1 MSTNANQLDSY
12 WEVAFQ
18 DALLDVAAAVAATEP
33 QAVVFREQPPVVVA
47 RPALSLRWAVR
58 EPVGEPV

>member
-33 QAVVFREQPPVVVA
+33 QSVVFREQPPVA
-47 RPALSLRWAVR
+47 QLALSLRWAVR

>member
-1 MSTNANQLDSY
+1 MSTNANQPGSC
-12 WEVAFQ
+12 WEVAIQ

-33 QAVVFREQPPVVVA
+33 QAVVFREQPPVAVTQ
-47 RPALSLRWAVR
+47 PALSLRWAVR